1 MTKFRAGEEKPPLT
15 QANPAAGS
23 SLIPML
29 ISGLVLIVI
38 GMIGVMV
45 FG

>member
-1 MTKFRAGEEKPPLT
+1 MTKFTVDEETPPLT
-15 QANPAAGS
+15 QADPAAGS